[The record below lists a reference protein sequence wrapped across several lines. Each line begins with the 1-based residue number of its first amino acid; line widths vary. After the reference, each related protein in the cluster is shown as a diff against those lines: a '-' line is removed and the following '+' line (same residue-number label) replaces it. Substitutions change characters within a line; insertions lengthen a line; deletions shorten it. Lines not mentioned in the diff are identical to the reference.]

1 MPGYFMSQVS
11 GGRSYD
17 RFISFS
23 DGVVAVA
30 ATVLI
35 LPIVDI
41 AAPKAGQ
48 NVLSVLLDNF
58 NGIYSYLVT
67 FIVIVIF
74 WRVHHKIL
82 EGTSAYDGR
91 LMILNTAWLATI
103 AFLPWPTAM
112 LGQEGGFARGVGT
125 LYFGFLALST
135 LILLFMQLHIRRTP
149 ELWEDP
155 HIPPVSRVSR
165 SVVYIALWVFLAVL
179 SLVIAEGMTLVSW
192 VLFVLGVVTLAVFL
206 FRDRRKRP
214 R

>member
-1 MPGYFMSQVS
+1 MSQVS

-23 DGVVAVA
+23 DAVVAVA

-48 NVLSVLLDNF
+48 NVGSVLLKNF
-58 NGIYSYLVT
+58 NGIYSYFVT

-82 EGTSAYDGR
+82 DGTSAYDGR
-91 LMILNTAWLATI
+91 LLILNTAWLATI

-112 LGQEGGFARGVGT
+112 LGQEGGFNRGVGT
-125 LYFGFLALST
+125 FYFGILALST
-135 LILLFMQLHIRRTP
+135 LILLVMQLHIRRTP
-149 ELWEDP
+149 ELWEYP
-155 HIPPVSRVSR
+155 NTPPASRVSR
-165 SVVYIALWVFLAVL
+165 SLVYFVLWTFLAVL
-179 SLVIAEGMTLVSW
+179 SLFMSEGIAIVSW
-192 VLFVLGVVTLAVFL
+192 VLFVLGLATLVGFL
-206 FRDRRKRP
+206 IMSRRR
-214 R
+214 RTS

>member
-1 MPGYFMSQVS
+1 VSQVS

-41 AAPKAGQ
+41 AAPTAGQ

-82 EGTSAYDGR
+82 DGTNAYDGR

-112 LGQEGGFARGVGT
+112 LGQEGGFARGVGAF
-125 LYFGFLALST
+125 YFGVLALST

-155 HIPPVSRVSR
+155 NTAPTSRVSR
-165 SVVYIALWVFLAVL
+165 SVVYITLWVFLAVL
-179 SLVIAEGMTLVSW
+179 SLVMSEGMAIVSW
-192 VLFVLGVVTLAVFL
+192 VLFILGAVTLAIFL
-206 FRDRRKRP
+206 ITSRRKRT

>member
-1 MPGYFMSQVS
+1 MAQAS

-23 DGVVAVA
+23 DAVVAVA

-41 AAPKAGQ
+41 AAPKSGE
-48 NVLSVLLDNF
+48 NVGGVLLTNF

-91 LMILNTAWLATI
+91 LLILNTAWLATI

-125 LYFGFLALST
+125 FYFGTLAFST
-135 LILLFMQLHIRRTP
+135 MILLVMQIHIRRTP

-155 HIPPVSRVSR
+155 NAAPASRLSR
-165 SVVYIALWVFLAVL
+165 SITYMVLWTFLAVL
-179 SLVIAEGMTLVSW
+179 SLTMAEKMAVISW
-192 VLFVLGVVTLAVFL
+192 VLFVLGVASLAVFL
-206 FRDRRKRP
+206 VMSRRR
-214 R
+214 RAA

>member
-1 MPGYFMSQVS
+1 VTQVS

-48 NVLSVLLDNF
+48 NVGSVLINNV

-82 EGTSAYDGR
+82 DGTSAYDGR

-125 LYFGFLALST
+125 FYFGVLALST

-155 HIPPVSRVSR
+155 NTAPTSRVSR
-165 SVVYIALWVFLAVL
+165 SVVYITLWVFLAVL
-179 SLVIAEGMTLVSW
+179 SLVMAEGMAIVSW
-192 VLFVLGVVTLAVFL
+192 VLFILGAVTLAIFL
-206 FRDRRKRP
+206 IMSRRKRTH
-214 R
+214 

>member
-1 MPGYFMSQVS
+1 MSTVS

-35 LPIVDI
+35 LPIVGI

-48 NVLSVLLDNF
+48 NVGSVLLTNF

-82 EGTSAYDGR
+82 DGTNAYDGR

-125 LYFGFLALST
+125 LYFGVLALST
-135 LILLFMQLHIRRTP
+135 FILMLMQLHIRRVP

-155 HIPPVSRVSR
+155 STPPSSRVSR
-165 SVVYIALWVFLAVL
+165 SVAYILLWTFLALL
-179 SLVIAEGMTLVSW
+179 SLVMAEGMAVVSW
-192 VLFVLGVVTLAVFL
+192 VLFVLGAVSL
-206 FRDRRKRP
+206 LVYLVMSRRTRA

>member
-1 MPGYFMSQVS
+1 MNQVS

-23 DGVVAVA
+23 DAVVAVA

-48 NVLSVLLDNF
+48 NVGSILLTNF
-58 NGIYSYLVT
+58 NGIYSYFIT

-82 EGTSAYDGR
+82 DGTSAYDGR
-91 LMILNTAWLATI
+91 LLILNTAWLATI

-112 LGQEGGFARGVGT
+112 LGQEGGFGRGVGT
-125 LYFGFLALST
+125 FYFGVLAVST
-135 LILLFMQLHIRRTP
+135 FILLLMQLHIRRTP

-155 HIPPVSRVSR
+155 NTAPVSRLSR
-165 SVVYIALWVFLAVL
+165 SVIYIAIWTFLAVL
-179 SLVIAEGMTLVSW
+179 SVFMSEGMALVSW
-192 VLFVLGVVTLAVFL
+192 ALFILGAGTLVAFL
-206 FRDRRKRP
+206 IISRRKRAA
-214 R
+214 

>member
-1 MPGYFMSQVS
+1 VTQVS

-48 NVLSVLLDNF
+48 NVGSVLINNV

-82 EGTSAYDGR
+82 DGTSAYDGR

-125 LYFGFLALST
+125 FYSGVLALST

-155 HIPPVSRVSR
+155 NTAPTSRVSR
-165 SVVYIALWVFLAVL
+165 SVVYITLWVFLAVL
-179 SLVIAEGMTLVSW
+179 SLVMAEGMAIVSW
-192 VLFVLGVVTLAVFL
+192 VLFILGAVTLAIFL
-206 FRDRRKRP
+206 IMSRRKRTH
-214 R
+214 

>member
-1 MPGYFMSQVS
+1 MTQVS

-48 NVLSVLLDNF
+48 NVGSVLINNV

-82 EGTSAYDGR
+82 DGTSAYDGR

-125 LYFGFLALST
+125 FYFGVLALST

-155 HIPPVSRVSR
+155 NTAPTSRVSR
-165 SVVYIALWVFLAVL
+165 SVVYITLWVFLAVL
-179 SLVIAEGMTLVSW
+179 SLVMAEGMAIVSW
-192 VLFVLGVVTLAVFL
+192 VLFILGAVTLAIFL
-206 FRDRRKRP
+206 IMSRRKRTH
-214 R
+214 

>member
-1 MPGYFMSQVS
+1 MSQVS

-23 DGVVAVA
+23 DAVVAVA

-48 NVLSVLLDNF
+48 NVGSVLLKNF

-82 EGTSAYDGR
+82 DGTSAYDGR

-112 LGQEGGFARGVGT
+112 LGQEGGFNRGVGT
-125 LYFGFLALST
+125 FYFGILALST
-135 LILLFMQLHIRRTP
+135 LILLVMQLHIRRTP
-149 ELWEDP
+149 ELWEYP
-155 HIPPVSRVSR
+155 NTPPASRVSR
-165 SVVYIALWVFLAVL
+165 SLVYFVLWTFLAVL
-179 SLVIAEGMTLVSW
+179 SLFMSEGIAIVSW
-192 VLFVLGVVTLAVFL
+192 VLFVLGLATLVGFL
-206 FRDRRKRP
+206 IMSRRR
-214 R
+214 RTS

>member
-1 MPGYFMSQVS
+1 MAQVS

-23 DGVVAVA
+23 DAVVAVA
-30 ATVLI
+30 ATVLV
-35 LPIVDI
+35 LPIVGI

-48 NVLSVLLDNF
+48 NVGSVLINNF

-82 EGTSAYDGR
+82 DGTNSYDGR
-91 LMILNTAWLATI
+91 LMVLNTAWLATV

-125 LYFGFLALST
+125 LYFGILALST
-135 LILLFMQLHIRRTP
+135 VFLLLMQVHIRRTP
-149 ELWEDP
+149 ELWEDSAT
-155 HIPPVSRVSR
+155 PPVSRLGR
-165 SVVYIALWVFLAVL
+165 SIAYIVLWTFLAAL
-179 SLVIAEGMTLVSW
+179 SLFMSEGRALVAW
-192 VLFVLGVVTLAVFL
+192 VLFAIGVVSLGGFL
-206 FRDRRKRP
+206 LVSRRRSSA
-214 R
+214 